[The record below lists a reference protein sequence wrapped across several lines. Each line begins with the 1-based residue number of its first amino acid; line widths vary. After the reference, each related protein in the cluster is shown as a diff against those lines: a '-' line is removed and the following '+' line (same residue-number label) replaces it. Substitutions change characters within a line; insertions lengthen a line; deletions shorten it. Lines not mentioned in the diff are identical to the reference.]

1 MENITT
7 LPSFRRSQKGR
18 KSGDGAPKR
27 NGDKM
32 ESEEGKMAH
41 MRMKIPQVA
50 FMPQMAMDVSQL
62 N

>member
-32 ESEEGKMAH
+32 KSEEGKDGTHADENTAGGIH
-41 MRMKIPQVA
+41 A
-50 FMPQMAMDVSQL
+50 ADG
-62 N
+62 NG

>member
-32 ESEEGKMAH
+32 ESEEGKDGTHADENTAGGIH
-41 MRMKIPQVA
+41 A
-50 FMPQMAMDVSQL
+50 ADG
-62 N
+62 NG